1 MQANKPNHVCRN
13 PGCHN
18 GEDGGRLHYYSCNAC
33 DRRKGIYWRE
43 WCCSIECYQEWMLYQ
58 EKEQAKVEEQ
68 AQAEALVEEPKVEEV
83 KAEEPRAE
91 EVKDEEPKVKSEAK
105 PKKIMPEDSDD
116 IPEGVKFV
124 FGKKKHRD

>member
-68 AQAEALVEEPKVEEV
+68 AQAEALVEEPKVEEI
-83 KAEEPRAE
+83 KAEESKIE
-91 EVKDEEPKVKSEAK
+91 EIKAALAK
-105 PKKIMPEDSDD
+105 
-116 IPEGVKFV
+116 
-124 FGKKKHRD
+124 